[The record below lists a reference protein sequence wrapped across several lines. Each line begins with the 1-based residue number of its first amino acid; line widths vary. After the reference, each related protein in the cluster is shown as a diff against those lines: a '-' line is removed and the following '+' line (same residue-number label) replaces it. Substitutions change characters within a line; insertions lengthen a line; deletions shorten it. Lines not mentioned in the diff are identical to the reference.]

1 MIISILQE
9 AACPSCTAGE
19 WLLWLGSQMPPNGHM
34 LRAWLSACGTVE
46 KQRIITSHTLA
57 EVVVKVVDFRRKG
70 LMEGSLIVQGHVISL
85 G

>member
-1 MIISILQE
+1 M
-9 AACPSCTAGE
+9 
-19 WLLWLGSQMPPNGHM
+19 
-34 LRAWLSACGTVE
+34 E